1 MKYICVDA
9 EELQIMQRTDCSHI
23 NYSDV
28 ISKYRVIVCFYL
40 VLGGRYSIR
49 MSLKTPQRV
58 IVTPHSLNRTL
69 QVQLYLIQKTNISR
83 QNRNQ
88 NREGLHFRA
97 TSSGQESL
105 LRNVCPHARDKTT
118 INFQYIYHI
127 AFWLLENSTTLRDPN
142 KCQIQID

>member
-58 IVTPHSLNRTL
+58 IVTPHSVSESNTAGSVRSDTENK
-69 QVQLYLIQKTNISR
+69 YFTTKPEPESR
-83 QNRNQ
+83 RIT
-88 NREGLHFRA
+88 F
-97 TSSGQESL
+97 
-105 LRNVCPHARDKTT
+105 
-118 INFQYIYHI
+118 
-127 AFWLLENSTTLRDPN
+127 
-142 KCQIQID
+142 